1 MRVLFTTYADRS
13 IFQPMVP
20 VAWALIAA
28 GHEVR
33 VACQPALTEV
43 VTRAGLCAVPVGRDS
58 GFWRLT
64 GRDPDARESL
74 RPGLPAPYHAAV
86 ASEPADADAMRE
98 GYTRLIGQWHKV
110 DNFPMIAA
118 LTGFAQAWR
127 PDLVVWEPTTYAGA
141 VAARACGAASA
152 RLLWSIDVFG
162 ATRRRFLRLSG
173 GRGGDPLADWLAP
186 YARRFGGEFDED
198 MVTGHFTI
206 DPLPPSLAL
215 DAGLRCVRTRHVPYG
230 GPAVVPPWLRVPP
243 QRPRV
248 ALTLGTTATDNFA
261 GYAISVQDILDAV
274 ADLDIELVATL
285 ADAERQR
292 LRRIPANTRIESY
305 VPLDALAPTCAAVV
319 DHAGPGTLLTT
330 ALHAVP
336 QLTLPHDFDEP
347 ELARRAA
354 ARGAT
359 LNVPVDRATG
369 PAVRAALLRLL
380 TEPGFRSAAD
390 GLRREMRDQPAPSDI
405 VRDLEDLTT
414 KHRRPAV

>member
-13 IFQPMVP
+13 VFHPMAP
-20 VAWALIAA
+20 VAWALAAA

-43 VTRAGLCAVPVGRDS
+43 VTHAGLCAVPVGRDS

-64 GRDPDARESL
+64 GRDPEARESL

-86 ASEPADADAMRE
+86 ATEPADVASMRD
-98 GYTRLIGQWHKV
+98 GYTRLIGQWHKL

-118 LTGFAQAWR
+118 LIDFAQAWQ
-127 PDLVVWEPTTYAGA
+127 PDLIVWEPTTYAGA
-141 VAARACGAASA
+141 IAARACGAASA

-162 ATRRRFLRLSG
+162 ATRRRYLRLCA
-173 GRGGDPLADWLAP
+173 GRVEDPMADWLAP
-186 YARRFGGEFDED
+186 YARRFGGEFEED

-215 DAGLRCVRTRHVPYG
+215 DAGLRCVRMRHVPYG

-243 QRPRV
+243 ERPRV

-261 GYAISVQDILDAV
+261 GYATSVQDILDAV
-274 ADLDIELVATL
+274 ADLDVELVATL
-285 ADAERQR
+285 AAGERQR

-319 DHAGPGTLLTT
+319 NHAGPGTLLTT

-354 ARGAT
+354 AQGSA
-359 LNVPVDRATG
+359 LNVPADRATG
-369 PAVRAALLRLL
+369 ATLGAALLRLL
-380 TEPGFRSAAD
+380 TEPGFRAAAER
-390 GLRREMRDQPAPSDI
+390 LRQEMRDQPAPSDI
-405 VRDLEDLTT
+405 VHDLEELTT
-414 KHRRPAV
+414 KHRRPTV